1 MASDL
6 SWQTPLLPRTT
17 RANAQTAHM
26 VMLDPSGRAAW
37 PDASNVSLH
46 QIRSSKGTEM
56 TRLSLAFLIAA
67 CLMSHAFAVDL
78 PESEVEQFDYKTMS
92 QANAWIGMCVAEA
105 IPANSVAHAIL
116 SEQKTKLRLGGDAR
130 ERSESSLREIA
141 SKLFDDLYRR
151 AGPFEKWSR
160 LAEEVEFARL
170 TIVTKKGDI
179 YFVDVLQ
186 KVGSSESSAFIVR
199 GAGFTLR
206 TPVIPH
212 GKE

>member
-1 MASDL
+1 
-6 SWQTPLLPRTT
+6 
-17 RANAQTAHM
+17 
-26 VMLDPSGRAAW
+26 
-37 PDASNVSLH
+37 
-46 QIRSSKGTEM
+46 M

-116 SEQKTKLRLGGDAR
+116 REQKTKLRLGG
-130 ERSESSLREIA
+130 
-141 SKLFDDLYRR
+141 
-151 AGPFEKWSR
+151 R

-212 GKE
+212 GKK